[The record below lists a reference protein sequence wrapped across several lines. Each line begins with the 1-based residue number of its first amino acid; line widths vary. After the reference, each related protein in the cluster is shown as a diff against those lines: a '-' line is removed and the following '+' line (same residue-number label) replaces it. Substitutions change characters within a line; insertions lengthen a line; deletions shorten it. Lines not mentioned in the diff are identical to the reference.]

1 MPISVALIRKLD
13 AVPPEL
19 KDIFLT
25 LVEELERN
33 RQETV
38 TKREFNE
45 LKQVV
50 KELADA
56 QKRSEERLSRLE
68 TVVAELA
75 EAQKR
80 TEQRLNELAEAQ
92 KRTEQRLNE
101 LAEAQKRTEQRL
113 NELAEAQKRTE
124 EEIRKLTGS
133 LKRTREEV
141 GGLSRTVAYA
151 LENEAYRRLPPFLK
165 ERHGIDILDRMI
177 RAEIRGEEMN
187 LFARARKDG
196 QEIVLLGE
204 AVLRLDDLSKLRK
217 VKKKVKLASEEFD
230 QEIVPIIVTHFARK
244 KVFEKARE
252 AGFLVVQSFEW

>member
-1 MPISVALIRKLD
+1 MTISVALIRKLD
-13 AVPPEL
+13 TLPPEL

-25 LVEELERN
+25 LVEELEKN

-38 TKREFNE
+38 TKHEFDE
-45 LKQVV
+45 LRQVV
-50 KELADA
+50 K
-56 QKRSEERLSRLE
+56 
-68 TVVAELA
+68 ELA

-80 TEQRLNELAEAQ
+80 TEQRV
-92 KRTEQRLNE
+92 
-101 LAEAQKRTEQRL
+101 

-124 EEIRKLTGS
+124 EEIRKLAGS
-133 LKRTREEV
+133 LKRTRQEV

-165 ERHGIDILDRMI
+165 QKYGIEILDRMI

-196 QEIVLLGE
+196 QDVILLGE

-217 VKKKVKLASEEFD
+217 VNRKVKLASEEFD

-244 KVFEKARE
+244 KILEKAQE
-252 AGFLVVQSFEW
+252 AGFVVVQSFEW

>member
-1 MPISVALIRKLD
+1 MPISVALMRKLE

-50 KELADA
+50 KELA
-56 QKRSEERLSRLE
+56 
-68 TVVAELA
+68 

-80 TEQRLNELAEAQ
+80 TEQRV
-92 KRTEQRLNE
+92 
-101 LAEAQKRTEQRL
+101 

-165 ERHGIDILDRMI
+165 ERHGIEILDRMI

>member
-1 MPISVALIRKLD
+1 MPISVALMRKLD

-50 KELADA
+50 KELA
-56 QKRSEERLSRLE
+56 
-68 TVVAELA
+68 

-80 TEQRLNELAEAQ
+80 TEQRV
-92 KRTEQRLNE
+92 
-101 LAEAQKRTEQRL
+101 

-165 ERHGIDILDRMI
+165 ERHGIEILDRMI

-244 KVFEKARE
+244 KVFVKARE

>member
-1 MPISVALIRKLD
+1 MPISVALMRKLD

-50 KELADA
+50 K
-56 QKRSEERLSRLE
+56 
-68 TVVAELA
+68 
-75 EAQKR
+75 
-80 TEQRLNELAEAQ
+80 
-92 KRTEQRLNE
+92 E

-165 ERHGIDILDRMI
+165 ERHGIEILDRMI

-217 VKKKVKLASEEFD
+217 VKKKVKLASEEFH

>member
-68 TVVAELA
+68 TVVA
-75 EAQKR
+75 
-80 TEQRLNELAEAQ
+80 
-92 KRTEQRLNE
+92 E